1 MSVSDR
7 QRRAHLR
14 EMFDPVFARI
24 AEGAVGRE
32 LARELPFEPVAWLR
46 EARFG
51 ALRVPVELGGHGA
64 RVADLLDLLVALAE
78 ADSNV
83 AHIFRGHVAVVE
95 EQLAAPDSAQRTR
108 WLERFAAGELVGNA
122 MTEPGAV
129 ELGRHQTVV
138 SQRGGRQLLTGV
150 KAYSTGAI
158 FADWADATATRES
171 DGASVSL
178 FVRLDQPGVELVDD
192 WDGFGQK
199 LTGTGTT
206 RFDGAEVEPGSVRE
220 RTERIGC
227 LSGLFQLA
235 LLAVVAG
242 LAPPAPRAVAHLVAA
257 RTRVYGSGTADLAR
271 DDVQIQQVVG
281 ELSAAAHAATSLVL
295 GLADVVEEALI
306 LARSGD
312 AELATHAARLA
323 EYDVYRVQVVLA
335 ELVPTA
341 LSRGFGA
348 LGSSAVRASTALDRH
363 WRNARTVLSHNPVA
377 YRARLI
383 GDLELNDRIPES
395 VAGIGV
401 APSTLAALRDADAS
415 ARSVAHTQEHA

>member
-1 MSVSDR
+1 MSVTDR
-7 QRRAHLR
+7 QRRARLR
-14 EMFDPVFARI
+14 EIFDPVFARI
-24 AEGAVGRE
+24 AEGAVERE
-32 LARELPFEPVAWLR
+32 LARELPFEPVSWLR
-46 EARFG
+46 EVRFG
-51 ALRVPVELGGHGA
+51 ALRVPEELGGYGA
-64 RVADLLDLLVALAE
+64 SVADLLELLIALAE

-95 EQLAAPDSAQRTR
+95 ELLAAPDGAHRTR
-108 WLERFAAGELVGNA
+108 WLERLAEGEIVGNA

-129 ELGRHQTVV
+129 ELGRHQTVLAE
-138 SQRGGRQLLTGV
+138 RDGRHLLTGV

-171 DGASVSL
+171 DGAAVSL

-192 WDGFGQK
+192 WDGFGQR

-206 RFDGAEVEPGSVRE
+206 RFADAEVEAESIRE
-220 RTERIGC
+220 RTERVGY
-227 LSGLFQLA
+227 LSALFQLA

-242 LAPPAPRAVAHLVAA
+242 VARRASRDVAGLVAR
-257 RTRVYGSGTADLAR
+257 RTRIYGSGNADLAR

-281 ELSAAAHAATSLVL
+281 ELSSAAYAAHSLVT
-295 GLADVVEEALI
+295 GLAGVVEEALAQ
-306 LARSGD
+306 ARSGD
-312 AELATHAARLA
+312 AELARDAARVVD
-323 EYDVYRVQVVLA
+323 YDVYRVQVVLA

-348 LGSSAVRASTALDRH
+348 LGSSAVRVSAALDRH
-363 WRNARTVLSHNPVA
+363 WRNARTVLSHNPVV

-383 GDLELNDRIPES
+383 GDLEINDRVPES

-401 APSTLAALRDADAS
+401 APSTLAALRDAETAS
-415 ARSVAHTQEHA
+415 ATHTQEHA